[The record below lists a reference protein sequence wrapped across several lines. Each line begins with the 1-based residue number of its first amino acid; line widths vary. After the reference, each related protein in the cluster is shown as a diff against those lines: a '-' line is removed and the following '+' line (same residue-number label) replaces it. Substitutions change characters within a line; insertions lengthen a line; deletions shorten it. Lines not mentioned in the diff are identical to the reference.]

1 MVAYPI
7 PKLPAGIPG
16 TVHRMENAEII
27 TETTDPTLPFP
38 SYGVGGA
45 INAANGRFRPIGAG
59 DTDADVYGLLVRTFP
74 GSAVTD
80 WNKQGLGQSVP
91 PASGKPRNTSVM
103 IRGFMDVKVN
113 GPTAPVKNGAV
124 FIRVAQGATDP
135 VLQPIGGFEAAADGA
150 NTIQLTR
157 TRFRGP
163 ADAYGNTEIAF
174 RI

>member
-27 TETTDPTLPFP
+27 TETSDPLLPFRA
-38 SYGVGGA
+38 YGVAGV
-45 INAANGRFRPIGAG
+45 INASNGRYRPVAAG
-59 DTDADVYGLLVRTFP
+59 DVDADVCGLLVRTFP
-74 GSAVTD
+74 GFAGTD
-80 WNKQGLGQSVP
+80 WNAQGLGQSVP
-91 PASGKPRNTSVM
+91 AAGTKPVNYSVM
-103 IRGFMDVKVN
+103 IRGFMSIKVN
-113 GPTAPVKNGAV
+113 GATAPVKNGAV
-124 FIRVAQGATDP
+124 YVRVAQGSTDP
-135 VLQPIGGFEAAADGA
+135 AVQPIGGFEAAADGA